1 MKNLYKNISSLLL
14 GGILL
19 FSSCN
24 TDLDINR
31 DPDLLSP
38 NQVPMSAELPTAM
51 TGVAASA
58 GSYYAIIGGFW
69 SQFWTQSAVANQY
82 KVIDDFTLF
91 TGNNIT
97 NGAWSSMFDALTD
110 IRNIKSNA
118 LAEENWN
125 YYLIATTLEV
135 YANQILVDYYGS
147 IPYTEANNSAILNPA
162 FNTAEEVYDQMV
174 LDLTEALGKDL
185 SLSPI
190 ANAPGAS
197 DFLFGGDMIEWTK
210 FANTL
215 LLKVYMRQTEVR
227 PSIAQSG
234 ISALLT
240 ANTAFLDSDAAITQF
255 TDEDSRSNPLYET
268 DRRQLN
274 VGTNLRA
281 SETMGSYLTENTDPR
296 LAHFYDGTT
305 FQKQGDFDQG
315 TGNESVVELSATTPF
330 YFISL
335 AESKFLQA
343 EAEARYGSDANA
355 KTNYEAGVSAAFD
368 MWDEDAT
375 TLIAGNYAY
384 PSGTLTQNIEAI
396 ITQKWVASFPGNGFE
411 SFLERNRTNF
421 PKTSAVDQ
429 ADPTYIAGQFAYPVE
444 GKTSGN
450 KFAKRLEYPQEERQ
464 RNSNA
469 PSSVIA
475 LTEAVWYDA
484 N

>member
-19 FSSCN
+19 FTSCN

-38 NQVPMSAELPTAM
+38 DQVPMSAELPAAM
-51 TGVAASA
+51 TGIAASA

-91 TGNNIT
+91 TGNSIT
-97 NGAWSSMFDALTD
+97 NDAWSSMYDALTD
-110 IRNIKSNA
+110 VRNVKTNA

-135 YANQILVDYYGS
+135 YASQILVDYYGS
-147 IPYTEANNSAILNPA
+147 IPYTEANNTAILNPA

-190 ANAPGAS
+190 ANAPGS
-197 DFLFGGDMIEWTK
+197 TDFAFAGDMTEWTK

-215 LLKVYMRQTEVR
+215 LLRVYMRQTEIR

-234 ISALLT
+234 ITALLT
-240 ANTAFLDSDAAITQF
+240 ANTAFLDSDAAISQF

-281 SETMGSYLTENTDPR
+281 SATMGSFLTENADPR

-305 FQKQGDFDQG
+305 FQSQGDFDQG

-343 EAEARYGSDANA
+343 EAEARYGTDANA
-355 KTNYEAGVSAAFD
+355 KSLYEEAVNAAFTV
-368 MWDEDAT
+368 WEEDAT
-375 TLIAGNYAY
+375 ALLAGAYAY
-384 PSGTLTQNIEAI
+384 PSGTDAENIEAI

-411 SFLERNRTNF
+411 SFIERNRTNY
-421 PKTSAVDQ
+421 PATSSVAQ
-429 ADPTYIAGQFAYPVE
+429 TNPTYVAGQFAYPVE
-444 GKTSGN
+444 GKSSG

-469 PSSVIA
+469 PSAVISI
-475 LTEAVWYDA
+475 TEAVWYDA

>member
-118 LAEENWN
+118 LAEENWK

-197 DFLFGGDMIEWTK
+197 DFLFGGDMTEWTK

-240 ANTAFLDSDAAITQF
+240 ANTTFLDSDAAITQF
-255 TDEDSRSNPLYET
+255 TDEDSRSNPLFET

-281 SETMGSYLTENTDPR
+281 SQTMGSYLTANSDPR

-315 TGNESVVELSATTPF
+315 TGNESIVELSATTPF

-335 AESKFLQA
+335 AESMFLQA
-343 EAEARYGSDANA
+343 EAEARYGSDADA
-355 KTNYEAGVSAAFD
+355 KTAYEAGVTAAFE
-368 MWDEDAT
+368 MWDEDAS
-375 TLIAGNYAY
+375 TLIAGDYAY
-384 PSGTLTQNIEAI
+384 PSGTLAQNIEAI

-411 SFLERNRTNF
+411 SFLERNRTNY
-421 PKTSAVDQ
+421 PMTSSVDQ
-429 ADPTYIAGQFAYPVE
+429 ADPTYVAGQFAYPVE

-469 PSSVIA
+469 PSAVIS

>member
-14 GGILL
+14 GGIIL
-19 FSSCN
+19 FTSCN

-38 NQVPMSAELPTAM
+38 TQVPMSAELPAAM

-82 KVIDDFTLF
+82 KVIDDFTLL
-91 TGNNIT
+91 TGNSIT
-97 NGAWSSMFDALTD
+97 NDAWSSMYDALTD
-110 IRNIKSNA
+110 IRNVKANA
-118 LAEENWN
+118 AAEENWN
-125 YYLIATTLEV
+125 YFLIASTLEV

-147 IPYTEANNSAILNPA
+147 IPYTEANNSAILNPV
-162 FNTAEEVYDQMV
+162 FDTAEDVYDQMV
-174 LDLTEALGKDL
+174 IDLTEALGKDL

-190 ANAPGAS
+190 ANAPGTT
-197 DFLFGGDMIEWTK
+197 DFIFGGDMTEWTK

-215 LLKVYMRQTEVR
+215 LLRVYMRQTEIR
-227 PSIAQSG
+227 PSVAQAG
-234 ISALLT
+234 ISGLLT
-240 ANTAFLDSDAAITQF
+240 ANTAFLDADAAISQF

-274 VGTNLRA
+274 VATNLRA
-281 SETMGSYLTENTDPR
+281 SETMGSYLTANADPR

-305 FQKQGDFDQG
+305 FQLQGDFDQG
-315 TGNESVVELSATTPF
+315 SGSASVVELAPETPF

-335 AESKFLQA
+335 AESEFLQA
-343 EAEARYGSDANA
+343 EAEARYGSGANA
-355 KTNYEAGVSAAFD
+355 KTHYDAGVTAAFD
-368 MWDEDAT
+368 VWGEDASTLLGT
-375 TLIAGNYAY
+375 TYAY
-384 PSGTLTQNIEAI
+384 PSSGTLDVNIEAI

-411 SFLERNRTNF
+411 SFLERNRTNY
-421 PKTSAVDQ
+421 PVTSAVAQ
-429 ADPTYIAGQFAYPVE
+429 SDPTYVAGQFAYPVE
-444 GKTSGN
+444 GKSAGE
-450 KFAKRLEYPQEERQ
+450 FAKRLEYPQEERQ

-469 PSSVIA
+469 PSTVIDI
-475 LTEAVWYDA
+475 TEAVWYDA